1 MIQCFHSRCAKNT
14 WYCSVVNL
22 GLAEQSPMPGTDLL
36 ACNRRAM
43 RRDAFLSST
52 LASLTMFA
60 FPLRILADGGV
71 AEKLAKLEAGT
82 GGRLGVLALDTGNAR
97 TISHRGN
104 ERFPMCSTFKFL
116 AVAAVLRRVDHGQ
129 ERLERRVP
137 YGKADI
143 LEYAPVTKKNLGDG
157 YMTIGALCEAAIGYS
172 DNTAANLLLS
182 TIGGPAG
189 VTHYARTL
197 GDPFTRLDRTEPT
210 LNTAIPGDAR
220 DTTTPQAMAK
230 NMRKTLL
237 TNALSRAS
245 RNQLGAWL
253 IGCRTGTDLLRAGV
267 PASWRVGDKTGMGGS
282 HNRTGDSDTRN
293 DIAILWPPKRYPI
306 IVAAYLTGS
315 KLPAAQRDA
324 AIAGVGHVVSTAF
337 A

>member
-1 MIQCFHSRCAKNT
+1 
-14 WYCSVVNL
+14 
-22 GLAEQSPMPGTDLL
+22 
-36 ACNRRAM
+36 M

-52 LASLTMFA
+52 LASLSIFVS
-60 FPLRILADGGV
+60 PLRTLADDGV

-82 GGRLGVLALDTGNAR
+82 GGRLGVVALDTGGAR

-116 AVAAVLRRVDHGQ
+116 AVAAALTRVDHGQ
-129 ERLERRVP
+129 EHLKRRVS
-137 YGKADI
+137 YGPSDI
-143 LEYAPVTKKNLGDG
+143 LEYAPIAKKHLNDG
-157 YMTIGALCEAAIGYS
+157 FMTIGTLCEAAIEYS

-197 GDPFTRLDRTEPT
+197 GDPFTRLDRTEPA
-210 LNTAIPGDAR
+210 LNAAIPGDVR
-220 DTTTPQAMAK
+220 DTTTPEAMAK
-230 NMRKTLL
+230 NIRKILL

-245 RNQLGAWL
+245 RNQLDAWL

-267 PASWRVGDKTGMGGS
+267 PPSWRVGDKTGMGGS
-282 HNRTGDSDTRN
+282 HNRAGDSDTRN
-293 DIAILWPPKRYPI
+293 DIAILWPGRRPPI
-306 IVAAYLTGS
+306 IIAAYLTGS
-315 KLPAAQRDA
+315 NLPAAKRDA
-324 AIAGVGHVVSTAF
+324 AIASVGNIVATAF